1 MCASPQLETPVN
13 VWTSDD
19 EGSKWLIYENPAM
32 EANSAEVIDAIMGR
46 TAIEDIT
53 TEEYDNIIYDLQG
66 RKIGKI
72 TKAGIY
78 IINGKKV
85 IKR

>member
-1 MCASPQLETPVN
+1 
-13 VWTSDD
+13 
-19 EGSKWLIYENPAM
+19 ENPAM

-53 TEEYDNIIYDLQG
+53 TEEYDDTIYDLQG
-66 RKIGKI
+66 RKIEKI